1 MDMDDALKWLGE
13 QGSASVDDFR
23 AHFRQRADQLREGI
37 IAHGYTQQHD
47 GRIALSEAGLRRVA
61 AISKLERI
69 RNG

>member
-1 MDMDDALKWLGE
+1 MIDALKWLGE

-23 AHFRQRADQLREGI
+23 AHFRQRADQMREGI

>member
-1 MDMDDALKWLGE
+1 MIDALKWLGE

-47 GRIALSEAGLRRVA
+47 GRIALSEAGLARLKQCDPENTA
-61 AISKLERI
+61 Q
-69 RNG
+69 N

>member
-1 MDMDDALKWLGE
+1 MIDALKWLGE

>member
-1 MDMDDALKWLGE
+1 MIEALKWLGE
-13 QGSASVDDFR
+13 QGSASIADFR
-23 AHFRQRADQLREGI
+23 RHFRQRADQLREGI
-37 IAHGYTQQHD
+37 TAHGYTQQRD

>member
-1 MDMDDALKWLGE
+1 MIDALKWLGE
-13 QGSASVDDFR
+13 QGSASIDDFR
-23 AHFRQRADQLREGI
+23 AHFRQRADQMREGI